1 METTTKIS
9 WEQVKELLPEKTHLY
24 YVDYNDS
31 LDNSLD
37 VIQECIHEGN
47 HDALYEKIDDWWSD
61 GVDLS
66 YEKGELKKAIIRKFD
81 LDEDAAD
88 EIMDEYEDE
97 IRDQLHDCD
106 DSDVIKDLLRNTS
119 KKAMFY
125 DTGYYV
131 ESESWA
137 WSEKR
142 VKQERQLIK
151 KQLGLR
157 GISEGNNHAIDM
169 MLRQASYGG
178 RLVLY
183 FYDNVGD
190 YIKIDEKF
198 NTISFR
204 NPHIAVINNSNGSG
218 DHCDLEAV
226 AIKLPINKEN
236 LFICKEVRYSYT
248 HDTCGMYDNWC
259 EGTTVSFETK
269 RLRNKRTV
277 EESSINDHLAREKE
291 LNRVY
296 KNGGCTAGDMDIT
309 RHRNTVYIND
319 YPCGNRCKDCGN
331 FWID

>member
-1 METTTKIS
+1 METTIKIT
-9 WEQVKELLPEKTHLY
+9 WEQVKELLPEKTYLY
-24 YVDYNDS
+24 YIDYNDD

-37 VIQECIHEGN
+37 TVQECIHEGN
-47 HDALYEKIDDWWSD
+47 YDALCEKIDGWWPE

-66 YEKGELKKAIIRKFD
+66 YEIGELKDTLVNKFD
-81 LDEDAAD
+81 LEEYEAD

-97 IRDQLHDCD
+97 IQEQLHERD
-106 DSDVIKDLLRNTS
+106 DSDPIKDLLRNTS

-137 WSEKR
+137 WTEKR
-142 VKQERQLIK
+142 VKQERQFIK

-157 GISEGNNHAIDM
+157 GISEENNQAIEM
-169 MLRQASYGG
+169 MIRQASYGG
-178 RLVLY
+178 RLVIY
-183 FYDNVGD
+183 FYDDIGD
-190 YIKIDEKF
+190 YISIDGKF
-198 NTISFR
+198 NTISFK
-204 NPHIAVINNSNGSG
+204 NPHIAIINNSNGSG
-218 DHCDLEAV
+218 DDCGLKAV
-226 AIKLPINKEN
+226 EIKLPINKEN
-236 LFICKEVRYSYT
+236 IFICKEVRYSYT

-269 RLRNKRTV
+269 KIKGKRTV

-296 KNGGCTAGDMDIT
+296 KNGSCTAGDMDIT
-309 RHRNTVYIND
+309 RHRNATYVND
-319 YPCGNRCKDCGN
+319 YPCGNRCSDCKT